1 MQKQTTDN
9 FIMGHHP
16 VADAIRAAVSMDKVL
31 LQEGIRGEMEKEIRH
46 LCKDAKIP
54 LVIIPKERFAKYT
67 RGNHQGVIALVASVR
82 YYELGDVLPSIFE
95 KGENPL
101 IVITDGVTDVRNI
114 GAIARSAEC
123 CGAHTLVV
131 GQKGAAPI
139 NEEAVKA
146 SAGALMKIPVCREK
160 SLVTAIELLANSGVR
175 TFAADIKGSKPVY
188 ELDFTGPVAIV
199 MGSEGEGVSEGVLSR
214 VHERFFIPQVGTTDS
229 FNVSVAAGIVLYE
242 IMKQRKLEK

>member
-1 MQKQTTDN
+1 MQKQNTEN

-16 VADAIRAAVSMDKVL
+16 VADAIRAGASMDKVM

-46 LCKDAKIP
+46 LCKDFKIP
-54 LVIIPKERFAKYT
+54 MVIIPKERFSKYT
-67 RGNHQGVIALVASVR
+67 RGNHQGVIALVSSVT

-101 IVITDGVTDVRNI
+101 IVVTDVRNI

-160 SLVTAIELLANSGVR
+160 SLVTAVELLANSGVR
-175 TFAADIKGSKPVY
+175 TFAADLKGSKPIY
-188 ELDFTGPVAIV
+188 DLDFTMPVAII

-229 FNVSVAAGIVLYE
+229 LNVSVAAGIVLYE
-242 IMKQRKLEK
+242 VMKQRLKAK